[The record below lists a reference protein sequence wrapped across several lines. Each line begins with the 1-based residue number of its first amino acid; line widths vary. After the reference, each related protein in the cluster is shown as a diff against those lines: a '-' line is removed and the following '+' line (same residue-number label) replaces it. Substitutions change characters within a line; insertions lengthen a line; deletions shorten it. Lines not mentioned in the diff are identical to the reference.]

1 MTCTNVIKGFLG
13 FVALSAAATA
23 IGAAPASIDG
33 RWSNPKDSVVVDID
47 RCGNAWCGTVVRA
60 TAKARADAREGG
72 TTNLIG
78 TRLMSGFVPDDGAYK
93 GRVFLPKRNMHA
105 GGTIRLVGPDT
116 LSVKGCAIAGLL
128 CREQRWHRVR

>member
-1 MTCTNVIKGFLG
+1 MTYPHVIKGFLG
-13 FVALSAAATA
+13 FSALTAAATA
-23 IGAAPASIDG
+23 LAAAPASIDG
-33 RWSNPKDSVVVDID
+33 RWSNPKDSVVVDIG
-47 RCGNAWCGTVVRA
+47 RCGAAWCGTIIRA